1 MKKRMVKALAACI
14 PILLLPML
22 LSGCWERKELN
33 ELAFVIALGLDKA
46 EDGYLVSMQ
55 VVIPS
60 SITSQSAG
68 GSGGSGVP
76 VVFYSFKV
84 KTVYESLRKFNLVSS
99 RSPYMGH
106 IRVLVIGE
114 ELARQGVGETLDVL
128 KRSREPRMDFYVMVA
143 RKSTAANV
151 LKVLTP
157 LDRLPANKLFNSLDK
172 SYRISSRTIAVT
184 LDEFI
189 EDLIYEGRNPVLTGV
204 EIEGDPEAGAGKSN
218 IERTNPDTRL
228 RYKSVAIFKG
238 DKLIGWMDDA
248 VTVGYNYVIDNV
260 TKNTGYFKDKNGSL
274 IVMEA
279 LDTTTNRKVK
289 IIDGEPH
296 IFLSVEALCNVQEIE
311 GPDKIDTESKIHELE
326 LKTQERIVE
335 RMEAAV
341 KNITERYNA
350 DVFGFGQLIYRKSP
364 KIWSSVKENDEY
376 LKSLPV
382 HYKAAVTINRIGT
395 IDNSFIDEIK
405 E

>member
-1 MKKRMVKALAACI
+1 MKKRLMKALAACI
-14 PILLLPML
+14 PVLLLPLL

-33 ELAFVIALGLDKA
+33 ELAFVLGVGLDKV
-46 EDGYLVSMQ
+46 EDGYMVSMQ

-60 SITSQSAG
+60 SISSQSAG

-106 IRVLVIGE
+106 IRVLVVGE
-114 ELARQGVGETLDVL
+114 ELARQGVGETLDVF
-128 KRSREPRMDFYVMVA
+128 KRSREPRMDFFVMVA
-143 RKSTAANV
+143 RNTTAANV

-189 EDLIYEGRNPVLTGV
+189 EDLIYEGTNPVLTGV
-204 EIEGDPEAGAGKSN
+204 EVEGDPETGAGKSN
-218 IERTNPDTRL
+218 VERTNPDTRL

-238 DKLIGWMDDA
+238 DRLIGWMDGA

-260 TKNTGYFKDKNGSL
+260 TKNTGNFKDKNGSV

-279 LDTTTNRKVK
+279 LEAKTRRKVK
-289 IIDGEPH
+289 IINGEPH
-296 IFLSVEALCNVQEIE
+296 IYLSVEALCNVEEIE
-311 GPDKIDTESKIHELE
+311 GPDKLDTESKIRELE

-335 RMEAAV
+335 RMETAV
-341 KNITERYNA
+341 KSITENYNA
-350 DVFGFGQLIYRKSP
+350 DIFGFGRSVYRKSP
-364 KIWSSVKENDEY
+364 KAWFKLREQENY
-376 LKSLPV
+376 LAHLPV
-382 HYKAAVTINRIGT
+382 HYKATVTINRIGT